1 MIRLTLD
8 GIFPNGLKRRTD
20 LAKARIFLAVF
31 ESAGTRTV
39 TRGTLVQELS
49 LRPATVSAMVG
60 ELIDDGLIV
69 ESKAS
74 RLPRKGRPEVPLT
87 PNPHRAV
94 TPVIDVVSREIHGTL
109 LTMDGRAVAGST
121 AILDVEQTDQDALS
135 NAFMS
140 VAESIISR
148 KPPGA
153 AVPGI
158 GITLPGIVDE
168 RRRRW
173 LSVARWPRVE
183 GLDFRHLEEQT
194 GLPVRV
200 ERKRQAVLRAHFHSH
215 PEDRHGGVLLVNWG
229 YGISSAYAHNG
240 EVLSSTVGGFG
251 DIGHWLVTPGGRAC
265 LCGQHGCLEAYAALW
280 ALLPEIIRDFQDTP
294 SEPDALS
301 SYLRKLDLSQIP
313 RLIEAIELF
322 TVAMHN
328 LFKAFFP
335 DRILLAGNVVENE
348 WVWREVQRRF
358 YELAPAYARDRV
370 ALERINPRSDAAL
383 GMATPFF
390 HEVLRPLLLARNLR
404 V

>member
-31 ESAGTRTV
+31 EAAGKRTV
-39 TRGTLVQELS
+39 TRGTLVQDLS

-60 ELIDDGLIV
+60 ELIDDGLVV
-69 ESKAS
+69 ESRTS

-87 PNPHRAV
+87 PNPRRAV
-94 TPVIDVVSREIHGTL
+94 APIIDVVSREIRGAL
-109 LTMDGRAVAGST
+109 LAMDGEAIAVST
-121 AILDVEQTDQDALS
+121 AVLDVDEADQNALS
-135 NAFMS
+135 RAFLS
-140 VAESIISR
+140 VARDIISHR
-148 KPPGA
+148 PTGA

-158 GITLPGIVDE
+158 GITLPGIVDA
-168 RRRRW
+168 RRKRW
-173 LSVARWPRVE
+173 LSVARWPRVA
-183 GLDFRHLEEQT
+183 GLDFHELKKGT
-194 GLPVRV
+194 GLEARI
-200 ERKRQAVLRAHFHSH
+200 ERKRQAELRAHFHIH
-215 PEDRHGGVLLVNWG
+215 PEDRRGGLLFVNWG
-229 YGISSAYAHNG
+229 YGISSAYARNG

-251 DIGHWLVTPGGRAC
+251 DIGHWLVTPGGRTC

-280 ALLPEIIRDFQDTP
+280 ALLPQIGRDFGGTP

-301 SYLRKLDLSQIP
+301 SFLRKLDLSKIP
-313 RLIEAIELF
+313 RVVEAIELF

-335 DRILLAGNVVENE
+335 DRILLAGYVVEND
-348 WVWREVQRRF
+348 WVWQEVRQRF

-390 HEVLRPLLLARNLR
+390 HEVLRPLLPARNLR